1 MGGMETVHDIVNAVG
16 RDAIKHRFGV
26 QDRVIQSS
34 ISQNRIAA
42 SWFAA
47 LEEMTGQPLPRHL
60 FSFKGV
66 GE

>member
-1 MGGMETVHDIVNAVG
+1 MKTVHDIIDAAG
-16 RDAIKHRFGV
+16 RDAIKDRFGV
-26 QDRVIQSS
+26 QDRVIRMA

-60 FSFKGV
+60 FSFKGQPQ
-66 GE
+66 

>member
-1 MGGMETVHDIVNAVG
+1 METAKDIIDAVG
-16 RDAIKHRFGV
+16 RDAIKNRFGV
-26 QDRVIQSS
+26 QDRVIRAATK
-34 ISQNRIAA
+34 QNRIAA